1 MKKNFAAY
9 YRPTEAEIKEAAK
22 TAIFVFDTNALLDFY
37 RINPEIADKA
47 LTVIDRNKDRV
58 YITRHSDEEYHRHHY
73 EVPVQMVNM
82 IGTIRKRLNFDKLRS
97 VLDEQFKSDGGCC
110 YPSDLFKSYVDNLK
124 QTYKEIETA
133 VSALQSRYKTILE
146 NHELQNRISAVFE
159 DHVLPG
165 LTDAEIDKI
174 IETTGP
180 KRYSAKIPP
189 GYMDAGK
196 ATDNDDNNTYGDLI
210 IWMEILDYVHENP
223 KNVFFVGRD
232 NKEDW
237 VAMVGKTKIG
247 PRRELIVEFREIAPD
262 NIFHICSLTD
272 FLKFTD
278 ADSSLT
284 SEELKAIIRKT
295 ETDEFNAAL
304 NALSNPV
311 SDAFNLD
318 AFNEIFN
325 RNPKNAH
332 FDDSPGDFWTSRQS
346 LRRKDTR
353 LSLSDQHGNSSD
365 AEDTEDTDN
374 TEDGQP
380 E

>member
-47 LTVIDRNKDRV
+47 LAVIDRNKDRV

-73 EVPVQMVNM
+73 EVPVQMANM
-82 IGTIRKRLNFDKLRS
+82 IGTVRKRMNFDKLRS

-124 QTYKEIETA
+124 QTYNEIETA
-133 VSALQSRYKTILE
+133 VSKLQSRYKTMLE

-174 IETTGP
+174 IATTGP
-180 KRYSAKIPP
+180 ERYGAKIPP

-196 ATDNDDNNTYGDLI
+196 ATDTDDNNTYGDLI

-223 KNVFFVGRD
+223 NNVFFVGRD

-272 FLKFTD
+272 FLKFND

-284 SEELKAIIRKT
+284 SEELRAIRRKT
-295 ETDEFNAAL
+295 ETDEYNSIL
-304 NALSNPV
+304 EALSGPL
-311 SDAFNLD
+311 SDTLD
-318 AFNEIFN
+318 LDTFYRILNMNYKKNDLPDEIL
-325 RNPKNAH
+325 
-332 FDDSPGDFWTSRQS
+332 DDFWSSRQS
-346 LRRKDTR
+346 LKSKNTR
-353 LSLSDQHGNSSD
+353 WTLAEQRGSNDSSEETY
-365 AEDTEDTDN
+365 ATEDDR
-374 TEDGQP
+374 P

>member
-47 LTVIDRNKDRV
+47 LAVIDRNKDRV

-73 EVPVQMVNM
+73 EVPVQMANM
-82 IGTIRKRLNFDKLRS
+82 IGTVRKRLNFDKLRS

-110 YPSDLFKSYVDNLK
+110 YPSDLFKSYIDKLQK
-124 QTYKEIETA
+124 TYNEIESA
-133 VSALQSRYKTILE
+133 VSTLQSRYNRMLE

-174 IETTGP
+174 IATTGP
-180 KRYSAKIPP
+180 ERYGAKIPP

-196 ATDNDDNNTYGDLI
+196 ATDTDDNNTYGDLF
-210 IWMEILDYVHENP
+210 IWMEILDYVHKNP
-223 KNVFFVGRD
+223 NNVFFVGRD

-247 PRRELIVEFREIAPD
+247 PRRELILEFREIAPD

-272 FLKFTD
+272 FLKFND

-284 SEELKAIIRKT
+284 SEELRAIRRKT
-295 ETDEFNAAL
+295 ETDEYNSIL
-304 NALSNPV
+304 EALSGPL
-311 SDAFNLD
+311 SDTLD
-318 AFNEIFN
+318 VDTFYRILN
-325 RNPKNAH
+325 RNYKKN
-332 FDDSPGDFWTSRQS
+332 DLPDEILEDFWSSRQS
-346 LRRKDTR
+346 LKSKNTR
-353 LSLSDQHGNSSD
+353 WTLAEQRGSNDSSEETY
-365 AEDTEDTDN
+365 ATEDDQS
-374 TEDGQP
+374 E
-380 E
+380 

>member
-47 LTVIDRNKDRV
+47 LAVIDRNKDRV

-73 EVPVQMVNM
+73 EVPVQMANM
-82 IGTIRKRLNFDKLRS
+82 IGTVRKRLNFDKLRS

-110 YPSDLFKSYVDNLK
+110 YPSDLFKSYIDKLQK
-124 QTYKEIETA
+124 TYNEIESA
-133 VSALQSRYKTILE
+133 VSTLQSRYNRMLE

-174 IETTGP
+174 IATTGP
-180 KRYSAKIPP
+180 ERYGAKIPP

-196 ATDNDDNNTYGDLI
+196 ATDTDDNNTYGDLF
-210 IWMEILDYVHENP
+210 IWMEILDYVHKNP
-223 KNVFFVGRD
+223 NNVFFVGRD
-232 NKEDW
+232 NKEEW

-247 PRRELIVEFREIAPD
+247 PRRELILEFREIAPD

-272 FLKFTD
+272 FLKFND

-284 SEELKAIIRKT
+284 SEELRAIRRKT
-295 ETDEFNAAL
+295 ETDEYNSIL
-304 NALSNPV
+304 EALSGPL
-311 SDAFNLD
+311 SDTLD
-318 AFNEIFN
+318 VDTFYRILN
-325 RNPKNAH
+325 RNYKKN
-332 FDDSPGDFWTSRQS
+332 DLPDEILEDFWSSRQS
-346 LRRKDTR
+346 LKSKNTR
-353 LSLSDQHGNSSD
+353 WTLAEQRGSNDSSEETY
-365 AEDTEDTDN
+365 ATEDDQS
-374 TEDGQP
+374 E
-380 E
+380 

>member
-1 MKKNFAAY
+1 
-9 YRPTEAEIKEAAK
+9 
-22 TAIFVFDTNALLDFY
+22 
-37 RINPEIADKA
+37 
-47 LTVIDRNKDRV
+47 
-58 YITRHSDEEYHRHHY
+58 
-73 EVPVQMVNM
+73 M
-82 IGTIRKRLNFDKLRS
+82 IGTVRKRMNFDKLRS

-124 QTYKEIETA
+124 QTYNEIETA
-133 VSALQSRYKTILE
+133 VSKLQSRYKTMLE

-174 IETTGP
+174 IATTGP
-180 KRYSAKIPP
+180 ERYGAKIPP

-196 ATDNDDNNTYGDLI
+196 ATDTDDNNTYGDLI

-223 KNVFFVGRD
+223 NNVFFVGRD

-272 FLKFTD
+272 FLKFND

-284 SEELKAIIRKT
+284 SEELRAIRRKT
-295 ETDEFNAAL
+295 ETDEYNSIL
-304 NALSNPV
+304 EALSGPL
-311 SDAFNLD
+311 SDTLD
-318 AFNEIFN
+318 LDTFYRILNMNYKKNDLPDEIL
-325 RNPKNAH
+325 
-332 FDDSPGDFWTSRQS
+332 DDFWSSRQS
-346 LRRKDTR
+346 LKSKNTR
-353 LSLSDQHGNSSD
+353 WTLAEQRGSNDSSEETY
-365 AEDTEDTDN
+365 ATEDDR
-374 TEDGQP
+374 P

>member
-47 LTVIDRNKDRV
+47 LAVIDRNKDRV

-73 EVPVQMVNM
+73 EVPVQMANM
-82 IGTIRKRLNFDKLRS
+82 IGTVRKRMNFDKLRS

-124 QTYKEIETA
+124 QTYNEIETA
-133 VSALQSRYKTILE
+133 VSKLQSRYKTMLE

-174 IETTGP
+174 IATTGP
-180 KRYSAKIPP
+180 ERYGAKIPP

-196 ATDNDDNNTYGDLI
+196 ATDTDDNNTYGDLI

-223 KNVFFVGRD
+223 NNVFFVGRD

-272 FLKFTD
+272 FLKFND

-284 SEELKAIIRKT
+284 SEELRAIRRKT
-295 ETDEFNAAL
+295 ETDEYNSIL
-304 NALSNPV
+304 EALSGPL
-311 SDAFNLD
+311 SDTLD
-318 AFNEIFN
+318 LDTFYRILNMNYKKNDLPDEIL
-325 RNPKNAH
+325 
-332 FDDSPGDFWTSRQS
+332 DDFWSSRQS
-346 LRRKDTR
+346 LKSKNTR
-353 LSLSDQHGNSSD
+353 WTLAEQRGSNDSSEETY
-365 AEDTEDTDN
+365 ATEDD
-374 TEDGQP
+374 QP

>member
-9 YRPTEAEIKEAAK
+9 YRLTDAEIKEAAK

-47 LTVIDRNKDRV
+47 LAVIDRNKDRV

-73 EVPVQMVNM
+73 EVPVQMANM
-82 IGTIRKRLNFDKLRS
+82 IGTVRKRLNFDKLRS
-97 VLDEQFKSDGGCC
+97 VLDEQFKSDRGCC
-110 YPSDLFKSYVDNLK
+110 YPSDLFKSYIEKLQK
-124 QTYKEIETA
+124 TYNEIETA
-133 VSALQSRYKTILE
+133 VSTLQSRYNRMLE

-165 LTDAEIDKI
+165 LTVDEIKKI
-174 IETTGP
+174 TTSTGP
-180 KRYSAKIPP
+180 ERYSAKIPP

-196 ATDNDDNNTYGDLI
+196 ATDTDDNNTYGDLI
-210 IWMEILDYVHENP
+210 IWMEVLDYVRKKP

-237 VAMVGKTKIG
+237 VAMVGNSKIG

-272 FLKFTD
+272 FLKFND

-284 SEELKAIIRKT
+284 SEELRAIRRKT
-295 ETDEFNAAL
+295 ETDEYNSIL
-304 NALSNPV
+304 EALSGPL
-311 SDAFNLD
+311 SDTLD
-318 AFNEIFN
+318 VDTLYRILN
-325 RNPKNAH
+325 RNYKKN
-332 FDDSPGDFWTSRQS
+332 DLPDEILDDFWSSRQS
-346 LRRKDTR
+346 LK
-353 LSLSDQHGNSSD
+353 SKNSRWTL
-365 AEDTEDTDN
+365 AEQRGSNDSSEETYATEDD
-374 TEDGQP
+374 QP

>member
-47 LTVIDRNKDRV
+47 LAVIDRNKDRV

-73 EVPVQMVNM
+73 EVPVQMANM
-82 IGTIRKRLNFDKLRS
+82 IGTVRKRLNFDKLRS

-110 YPSDLFKSYVDNLK
+110 YPSDLFKSYIDKLQK
-124 QTYKEIETA
+124 TYNEIESA
-133 VSALQSRYKTILE
+133 VSTLQSRYNRMLE

-174 IETTGP
+174 IATTGP
-180 KRYSAKIPP
+180 ERYGAKIPR

-196 ATDNDDNNTYGDLI
+196 ATDTDDNNTYGDLF
-210 IWMEILDYVHENP
+210 IWMEILDYVHKNP
-223 KNVFFVGRD
+223 NNVFFVGRD

-247 PRRELIVEFREIAPD
+247 PRRELILEFREIAPD

-272 FLKFTD
+272 FLKFND

-284 SEELKAIIRKT
+284 SEELRAIRRKT
-295 ETDEFNAAL
+295 ETDEYNSIL
-304 NALSNPV
+304 EALSGPL
-311 SDAFNLD
+311 SDTLD
-318 AFNEIFN
+318 VDTFYRILN
-325 RNPKNAH
+325 RNYKKN
-332 FDDSPGDFWTSRQS
+332 DLPDEILEDFWSSRQS
-346 LRRKDTR
+346 LKSKNTR
-353 LSLSDQHGNSSD
+353 WTLAEQRGSNDSSEETY
-365 AEDTEDTDN
+365 ATEDDQS
-374 TEDGQP
+374 E
-380 E
+380 